1 MSTESCMNDEYTRP
15 SDSHVSYRML
25 AQRIPRAVSDKIKE
39 DWMTGQFNTVQLAE
53 KYKVPRGKIIARMRF
68 DWMTEA
74 KRLGTVW
81 AKEPPYEPKR
91 YGDAVWEM
99 ARLDFLAGKTLD
111 EISAKHGI
119 DRNYLY
125 YKKNKM
131 GWTKER
137 RQMFAESHASIQG
150 VVNSRAGEIAAK
162 YEGFVNVAIEQI
174 DVMTEKLKVMAAEGT
189 CTPERLKTM
198 VDTLG
203 GLVTNMMKVCGVEK
217 STTQVQNNQFIR
229 LDVMDSSSAATMN
242 QLAKTIDLKSA

>member
-1 MSTESCMNDEYTRP
+1 MNDEDRLP
-15 SDSHVSYRML
+15 SDSHIAYRIL
-25 AQRIPRAVSDKIKE
+25 AAAIPRSVTRAIKA
-39 DWMTGQFNTVQLAE
+39 DWLTGQFNTLQLSE
-53 KYKVPRGKIIARMRF
+53 KYKVPRNKIIARMRF
-68 DWMTEA
+68 EWMKEA
-74 KRLGTVW
+74 KQLGVVW
-81 AKEPPYEPKR
+81 SKEPPYEPKR

-119 DRNYLY
+119 DRGYLY

-131 GWTKER
+131 GWLKER
-137 RQMFAESHASIQG
+137 KQMFAESHASIQG

-217 STTQVQNNQFIR
+217 AATQVQNNQFIR